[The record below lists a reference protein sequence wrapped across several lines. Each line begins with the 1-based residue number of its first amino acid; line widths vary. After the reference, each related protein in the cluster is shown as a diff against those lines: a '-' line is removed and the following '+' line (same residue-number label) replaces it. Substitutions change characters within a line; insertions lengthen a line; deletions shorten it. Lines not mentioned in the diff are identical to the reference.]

1 MIAFSAPTL
10 ELQMDCFE
18 GPLPVLITL
27 IKRNKIDIFDIP
39 IGWITEQFLEY
50 VDLAREMNL
59 RTAEDFIEMA
69 SLLIFIKSRMLLPM
83 DGEDPR
89 EELVEKIIEYEK
101 LKHMA
106 KSLDLLPLLGRD
118 AFVREPAADI
128 GEEEDVLSLCT
139 LFLQLIKSRQE
150 RFISIGE
157 MRPTLEEKLE
167 EIKNELEREG
177 RYVFKLDLAHELR
190 ERVAAVLAVL
200 EIAKLKLAVLSQKRP
215 FGTIILR
222 KR

>member
-101 LKHMA
+101 LRHMA
-106 KSLDLLPLLGRD
+106 KSLDRLPLLGRD

-157 MRPTLEEKLE
+157 IRPTLEEKLE
-167 EIKNELEREG
+167 EIKSELEREG
-177 RYVFKLDLAHELR
+177 RYVFKLDLGQELR
-190 ERVAAVLAVL
+190 ARVAAVLAVL

-215 FGTIILR
+215 FGTIILK

>member
-1 MIAFSAPTL
+1 MLFRAPTL
-10 ELQMDCFE
+10 ELQMECFE

-50 VDLAREMNL
+50 VDLAREMNM

-69 SLLIFIKSRMLLPM
+69 SLLIFIKSRMLLPLE
-83 DGEDPR
+83 GEDPR

-101 LKHMA
+101 IRAMA
-106 KSLDLLPLLGRD
+106 KSLDNLSLLGRD
-118 AFVREPAADI
+118 TFARLPAVDV

-139 LFLQLIKSRQE
+139 LFLQLIKGRQE
-150 RFISIGE
+150 RFLTIGE
-157 MRPTLEEKLE
+157 IRPTLEEKLE
-167 EIKNELEREG
+167 EIKAELERVG
-177 RYVFKLDLAHELR
+177 RYVFKVGLEQELR
-190 ERVAAVLAVL
+190 ERVAAVLAIL
-200 EIAKLKLAVLSQKRP
+200 EIAKLKLAALSQKRA
-215 FGTIILR
+215 FGTIILK